1 MPYRIE
7 LVEQGSVH
15 PYLIW
20 EIGDEIVGRKRLD
33 DAATLATYIARM
45 LRLAAA
51 PDAITHCAAAASRAG
66 NQKVTLH
73 VRALLGPTPPAQEE
87 LIRLRDRNQQLEQQ
101 ATHNRNRIAE
111 LQQNNQL
118 LRQQAA
124 TATAR
129 ANQAEHE
136 ARVSHQMAETRVVA
150 AEQASR
156 ALQAKIDESKRELQL
171 AKAEVR
177 RLNHL
182 RDAVEEELR
191 VYRRQLAAQTTDQ
204 EGNQQR

>member
-7 LVEQGSVH
+7 LVEQGSVQ

-20 EIGDEIVGRKRLD
+20 EIGDEVVRRKRLD
-33 DAATLATYIARM
+33 DAAALATYIARM
-45 LRLAAA
+45 LRLTADPEAVSQC
-51 PDAITHCAAAASRAG
+51 AIAASHTG
-66 NQKVTLH
+66 NQKVTLR
-73 VRALLGPTPPAQEE
+73 VRELLGPTPPAQEE

-111 LQQNNQL
+111 LQQSNQQ

-129 ANQAEHE
+129 ANQAERE
-136 ARVSHQMAETRVVA
+136 VRVSNQNAETRVAA
-150 AEQASR
+150 AEQARR

-191 VYRRQLAAQTTDQ
+191 VYRRQLAAQATDQ
-204 EGNQQR
+204 EEKQLR